1 MKLSD
6 DELIAIGLQV
16 QEARRKGG
24 RTVYKMYGKEHF
36 SKLGKISAEK
46 KRVLILKKKIV
57 EKLNE
62 SKNEA
67 KLGY

>member
-1 MKLSD
+1 MTLSD
-6 DELIAIGLQV
+6 SELIAIGLQV

-46 KRVLILKKKIV
+46 KKAL
-57 EKLNE
+57 
-62 SKNEA
+62 KNEA
-67 KLGY
+67 KLGA